1 MLTAAAC
8 VVVVISINLFN
19 CIFCIGI
26 CGVGSGSGSN
36 SGYGTTSYRFLIV
49 RKFFFAK
56 FKAVLQVQRHS
67 ALKKKTQL

>member
-1 MLTAAAC
+1 MLTAAVC

-19 CIFCIGI
+19 CIFGIGI

-49 RKFFFAK
+49 RKSFLPSAK
-56 FKAVLQVQRHS
+56 RSSKFRDTVP
-67 ALKKKTQL
+67 